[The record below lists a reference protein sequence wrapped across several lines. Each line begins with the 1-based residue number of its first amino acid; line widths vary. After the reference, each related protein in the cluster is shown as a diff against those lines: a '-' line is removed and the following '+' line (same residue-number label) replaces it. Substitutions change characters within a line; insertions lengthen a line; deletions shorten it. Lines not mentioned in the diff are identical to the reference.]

1 MFQTHY
7 NHAVPM
13 PMCVDQLIAALV
25 FCGLVDRQETEGTR
39 IAEFI
44 ASQIQTQTVIHINEN
59 ADLHQIN

>member
-1 MFQTHY
+1 
-7 NHAVPM
+7 M

-25 FCGLVDRQETEGTR
+25 FCGLVDRKETEGTR

-44 ASQIQTQTVIHINEN
+44 ASQIQTQTVMHINEN